1 MALATNDEQALVLA
15 HRRGDDSAFTEIV
28 QSYTDGLYAHARRRL
43 RDSDLAGDALQE
55 TFLRA
60 YRSIDRLGGEM
71 RLGAWLHRI
80 CDNVCTDIGN
90 RRRRDDA
97 VVERLGSEPGQVVAL
112 FPDLDLS
119 DDVRAA
125 LATLPVEHR
134 DTVVLR
140 AVEDLSFRDV
150 AELTGTSETNARA
163 RFHRGRRALRHLLDL
178 KSGSLALYALVLRVR
193 FPRSRTGAVVSG
205 TAPAPA
211 ASSGLTPV
219 ASSAP
224 VTALPGGLPATLVP
238 ISSAPAALPTVTFIE
253 AAAVSADKV
262 PVLTKMAAALVGSMP
277 LAAGVPAA
285 VMPPAPPPVE
295 IVVASPSDPA
305 ASALSAPASDT
316 AAGPG
321 AVAGAAGALT
331 AGAVPAGGAD
341 SARALNPPSA
351 LELILAPGR
360 SGPTGDP
367 SGPTSGTAA
376 PIGSATGSSTSPDG
390 LDAEGGTTDPDATG
404 AADGSGTAGDDDPA
418 GPASSGDAGTTDPD
432 DGSAAGPVAPGGA
445 PAADWSDGATVR
457 GEVRATELNDGWTSL
472 NGMVAVYVDGERS
485 QAVEAQCAYSSVS
498 GAGGCRLVFGDGT
511 VIAVTIDPDGG
522 AGDMPVTLTGGYTV
536 EQSEDAAIGDAGT
549 AVVVLD
555 DGGEP
560 GLVLLAVTLYPEA

>member
-211 ASSGLTPV
+211 PAASAGLAPV

-224 VTALPGGLPATLVP
+224 VTALPGSLPATLVP
-238 ISSAPAALPTVTFIE
+238 ISSTPAALPTVTFIE
-253 AAAVSADKV
+253 AAAVTADKV
-262 PVLTKMAAALVGSMP
+262 PALTKMAAALVGSMP

-285 VMPPAPPPVE
+285 VMPPPAPPAVE
-295 IVVASPSDPA
+295 VVVASPSEFAAA
-305 ASALSAPASDT
+305 ASLAPSADT
-316 AAGPG
+316 AAAPG
-321 AVAGAAGALT
+321 AVGALT
-331 AGAVPAGGAD
+331 AGAIPSGTDAD
-341 SARALNPPSA
+341 KARSVDAPST
-351 LELILAPGR
+351 LDLTLVPGR
-360 SGPTGDP
+360 TGATGDP
-367 SGPTSGTAA
+367 SGPSSGTTVPTGSPLDASSSPDGFDA
-376 PIGSATGSSTSPDG
+376 EDATAGPDVTGPADGSAT
-390 LDAEGGTTDPDATG
+390 
-404 AADGSGTAGDDDPA
+404 AGDEGPA
-418 GPASSGDAGTTDPD
+418 GPVSSGGTGTTGPD
-432 DGSAAGPVAPGGA
+432 DGSGADPVAPGGA
-445 PAADWSDGATVR
+445 PAADWADGATVR

-472 NGMVAVYVDGERS
+472 NGMVAVYVDGERA

-498 GAGGCRLVFGDGT
+498 GAGGCRLLFEDGT
-511 VIAVTIDPDGG
+511 VIAVTIDPDGA
-522 AGDMPVTLTGGYTV
+522 AGEIPATLTGGYTV
-536 EQSEDAAIGDAGT
+536 EQSDDAAIGDAGT
-549 AVVVLD
+549 AVVVLE